1 MSEKFMS
8 EDINREFLRH
18 TVATLAYRGAKAIE
32 NAPEGFAGFKAFE
45 TTRAPVEILAHIGD
59 LFDWALSMAAGKTVW
74 NDAKPLSWEKET
86 ERFFACIKKFDD
98 YLASDEPIA
107 KPLEK
112 LFQGPVADALTHVG
126 QINLL
131 RRMFDAPVRGE
142 NYSRAEIER
151 GRVGREQSEKRFEF
165 D

>member
-1 MSEKFMS
+1 MENIR
-8 EDINREFLRH
+8 DFLRH
-18 TVATLAYRGAKAIE
+18 TVATVAYRGAKAID
-32 NAPEGFAGFKAFE
+32 NAPENFGDFKASE
-45 TTRAPVEILAHIGD
+45 TTRTPLEILAHIGD
-59 LFDWALSMAAGKTVW
+59 LFDWALSMAIGKTAW
-74 NDAKPLSWEKET
+74 SNAKPLSWEEET
-86 ERFFACIKKFDD
+86 ERFFACVKKFDD
-98 YLASDEPIA
+98 YLASDEPVA

-142 NYSRAEIER
+142 NYFKAEIET
-151 GRVGREQSEKRFEF
+151 GKVGAEQSEKRVEF